1 MFLMNK
7 FFFLHFLLDT
17 TLTTDDLSKQF
28 LGCIPKEGS
37 TAHQK
42 LIQDDSHGPP
52 VHWFTIALPQN
63 DLRSNVFRSTTHL
76 RKKEL

>member
-1 MFLMNK
+1 MFLMIT
-7 FFFLHFLLDT
+7 FFFNFLLDT
-17 TLTTDDLSKQF
+17 IFTTDDLSKQF
-28 LGCIPKEGS
+28 LGGIPKEGS
-37 TAHQK
+37 TAHKK

-76 RKKEL
+76 KKKEF